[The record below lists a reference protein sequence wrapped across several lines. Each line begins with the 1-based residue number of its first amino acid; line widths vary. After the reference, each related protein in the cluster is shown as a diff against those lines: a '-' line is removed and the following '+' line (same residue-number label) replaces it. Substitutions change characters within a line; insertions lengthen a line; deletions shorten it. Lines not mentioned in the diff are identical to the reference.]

1 MYNITTWLDRVVDPD
16 TQQVIQEGTLQSAG
30 NFNNMEK
37 GILDAYIAGT
47 LLALSAEQ
55 QGAQLEVEEREIT
68 LTNTDSYPFNNSKQT
83 IALNKA
89 RISKDYT
96 IDIEVKAH
104 TGNVGSVIISDKL
117 VNGFKIE
124 FDGSGTSVTVV
135 LRIKGGL

>member
-1 MYNITTWLDRVVDPD
+1 MYNITTWLDRIVDPD
-16 TQQVIQEGTLQSAG
+16 TQQVLQEGTLQSAG

-47 LLALSAEQ
+47 LLALQAEQ
-55 QGAQLEVEEREIT
+55 QGAQLEVEERTVT

-83 IALNKA
+83 IALNKP

-96 IDIEVKAH
+96 IDIEVTAH
-104 TGNVGSVIISDKL
+104 TGNVGGIVISDKL

-124 FDGSGTSVTVV
+124 FDGSGSSVTVV